1 MIPSFDLTIGDYT
14 LIPNPFWGGVL
25 FPLIVFGILFA
36 WPALERRFTGDYA
49 FHNLLDRPRDAPN
62 RTAFGAALFT
72 WVFVIFLAG
81 ASDRVFVLL
90 GLSYEWQITVYRVLV
105 FVGPVVAFFL
115 TKRICLELQQGDLV
129 ARERKRVEAPAA

>member
-1 MIPSFDLTIGDYT
+1 M
-14 LIPNPFWGGVL
+14 L

-36 WPALERRFTGDYA
+36 WPALERRLTGDQA
-49 FHNLLDRPRDAPN
+49 FHNLLDRPRDAP
-62 RTAFGAALFT
+62 AAHRVRRRALH

-90 GLSYEWQITVYRVLV
+90 GLSYQWQINVYRVLA

-115 TKRICLELQQGDLV
+115 TRHICRELQQSDV
-129 ARERKRVEAPAA
+129 VEERRKRVEAPA